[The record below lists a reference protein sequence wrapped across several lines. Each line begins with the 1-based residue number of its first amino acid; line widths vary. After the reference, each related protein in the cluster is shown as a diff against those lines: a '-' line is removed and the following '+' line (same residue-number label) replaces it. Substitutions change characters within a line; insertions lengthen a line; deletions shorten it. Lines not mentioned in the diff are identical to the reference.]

1 MTTILICSDQARV
14 RDGVRELFVRCAVP
28 AGEPGPGEAEGGARG
43 GEGAQRE
50 E

>member
-14 RDGVRELFVRCAVP
+14 LDGIRELFVRCAVP
-28 AGEPGPGEAEGGARG
+28 AGEPGEAEGGARG
-43 GEGAQRE
+43 GEGAQSE